1 MQTKDVSA
9 ELEQAILLLEQQG
22 KQPSVALVKA
32 KLSSNVPMPAI
43 IAAIKNW
50 KSSKPLPKVEIAAE
64 PNSAEERIAQLEQ
77 QVAQLTARI
86 KALEEK

>member
-64 PNSAEERIAQLEQ
+64 THSAEERIAQLEQ

>member
-22 KQPSVALVKA
+22 KQPSVALVKS

-64 PNSAEERIAQLEQ
+64 SGSAEERIAQLEQ

-86 KALEEK
+86 KVLEEK